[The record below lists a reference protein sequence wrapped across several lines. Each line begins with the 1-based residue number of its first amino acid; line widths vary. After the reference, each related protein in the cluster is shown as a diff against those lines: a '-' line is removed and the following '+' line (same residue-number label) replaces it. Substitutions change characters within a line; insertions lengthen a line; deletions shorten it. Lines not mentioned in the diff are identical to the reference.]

1 MSANG
6 SPASYADVPPNMS
19 GNRSRNSRNSHI
31 TRRNMNRRLN
41 QFMGA
46 APKLM
51 NNGAN
56 NKIPNSARTRALKDK
71 QAERL
76 LAFLGQAIQMYKAL
90 KAQRDALPEGDA
102 RRAPLEQQ
110 MRTVRDQAKSYKE
123 RREELLKGGKRSAT
137 RRRRT

>member
-19 GNRSRNSRNSHI
+19 GNRSHSSRN

-41 QFMGA
+41 KFMGA

-51 NNGAN
+51 NNVAN

-110 MRTVRDQAKSYKE
+110 MRTVRDQAQSYKE

>member
-6 SPASYADVPPNMS
+6 SPASYADVPPTMS
-19 GNRSRNSRNSHI
+19 GNRSRNSRN

-41 QFMGA
+41 EYVRMGA

-51 NNGAN
+51 NNVAN
-56 NKIPNSARTRALKDK
+56 NKIPNSAWTRALKDK
-71 QAERL
+71 KAERL

-90 KAQRDALPEGDA
+90 KAQRDALPADDA

-110 MRTVRDQAKSYKE
+110 MRTVRDQAQSYQK
-123 RREELLKGGKRSAT
+123 RREELLKGGKRSVT

>member
-6 SPASYADVPPNMS
+6 SPASYADVPPTMS
-19 GNRSRNSRNSHI
+19 GNRSRNSRNSHS

-51 NNGAN
+51 NNVAN

-90 KAQRDALPEGDA
+90 KAQRDALPADDA

>member
-6 SPASYADVPPNMS
+6 SPASYVDVPLI
-19 GNRSRNSRNSHI
+19 NSRNKSHN

-41 QFMGA
+41 QLMGI

-51 NNGAN
+51 NNVAN
-56 NKIPNSARTRALKDK
+56 NKIPNSTRTRVLKQK

-90 KAQRDALPEGDA
+90 KTQRDALPEGDA

-110 MRTVRDQAKSYKE
+110 MRTVKDQAQSYKK

-137 RRRRT
+137 RRRT